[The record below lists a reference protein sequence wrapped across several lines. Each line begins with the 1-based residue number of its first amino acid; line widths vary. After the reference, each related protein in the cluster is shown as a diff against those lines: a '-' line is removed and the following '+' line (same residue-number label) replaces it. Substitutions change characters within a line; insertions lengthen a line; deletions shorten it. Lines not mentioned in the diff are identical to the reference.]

1 MALVRSLRR
10 SREIMDKW
18 QELLKLLE
26 KLKVTL
32 SSLSNLMSLLRE
44 AETVTASVKHLEV
57 RRK

>member
-1 MALVRSLRR
+1 M
-10 SREIMDKW
+10 EKW

-44 AETVTASVKHLEV
+44 AETVTSSVKHLEV
-57 RRK
+57 SLKKKILGFLS